1 MRTARLTVVLSFVAL
16 GFAGWAS
23 ASIHRMHDAL
33 WERPVLLA
41 DARRVVVEFNPAAI
55 APSMTSTDAAPATT
69 TTSDAIA
76 QADTAR

>member
-41 DARRVVVEFNPAAI
+41 DARGVVVQFDASAI
-55 APSMTSTDAAPATT
+55 APSMTSADAAPATV
-69 TTSDAIA
+69 SNDAIA

>member
-41 DARRVVVEFNPAAI
+41 DARRVVVQFDGPAI
-55 APSMTSTDAAPATT
+55 APSMTSVAAPSTT
-69 TTSDAIA
+69 VSNDAIA